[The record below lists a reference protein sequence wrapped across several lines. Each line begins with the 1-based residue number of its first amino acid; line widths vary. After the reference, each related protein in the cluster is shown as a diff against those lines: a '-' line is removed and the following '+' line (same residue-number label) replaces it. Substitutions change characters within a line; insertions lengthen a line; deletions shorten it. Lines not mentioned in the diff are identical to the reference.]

1 MAGSEVLFG
10 FDVAGAAVVAVMLDF
25 LAGVFSSVSSSSVF
39 TMIEQDATIAPIT
52 INIAII
58 RAISTFLFSLLK
70 SGISPAYKSGFFS
83 SLLFLS
89 DKCACVFFLLIYTS

>member
-39 TMIEQDATIAPIT
+39 TMIEQDAFFHPYSFCPTNVPVSFFYSFIPPE
-52 INIAII
+52 
-58 RAISTFLFSLLK
+58 IS
-70 SGISPAYKSGFFS
+70 
-83 SLLFLS
+83 
-89 DKCACVFFLLIYTS
+89 